1 MFVHY
6 KVVYKLIYLIKN
18 IMLKFKKVY
27 IDSSYKVSGTSSE
40 FTIDLPETVQLE
52 DNMLCQIHEV
62 SIPHSWYS
70 INNTNNSIYWRH
82 QVIPPGVIAGITYRK
97 VTIPEGNYTAVDLA
111 QTIQIAINLLVV
123 TVDRPNT
130 YSIQYNTST
139 NKFTISSNYATVIFV
154 LLTDG
159 EVAPVANVF
168 SDPVDVNNLSS
179 MNRVIGNTTPATDAY
194 TNVAPY
200 TTNFVDLVP
209 FKSLYLHCNEI
220 SNYNQLTV
228 AGNSSIVKK
237 VNVTVPY
244 LGVINDNE
252 LNSVDYIDVSG
263 KMLRRLNFR
272 LTNNL
277 NQVVN
282 LNDVDISFTL
292 TFFRG

>member
-1 MFVHY
+1 
-6 KVVYKLIYLIKN
+6 
-18 IMLKFKKVY
+18 MLKFKKVY
-27 IDSSYKVSGTSSE
+27 IDSSYKVNGTSSE

-62 SIPHSWYS
+62 GIPHSWYS
-70 INNTNNSIYWRH
+70 INNNNNNIYWRH
-82 QVIPPGVIAGITYRK
+82 QVIPPGVIAGVTYRK

-111 QTIQIAINLLVV
+111 QTIQIAINLLVD
-123 TVDRPNT
+123 TNDRPNT
-130 YSIQYNTST
+130 YSLCYNTST

-159 EVAPVANVF
+159 EVAPVANLF
-168 SDPVDVNNLSS
+168 SDPVDVNNLYSL
-179 MNRVIGNTTPATDAY
+179 NRVIGNTTPATDAY

-200 TTNFVDLVP
+200 TSNFVDLTPV
-209 FKSLYLHCNEI
+209 KSLYLHCNEI

-228 AGNSSIVKK
+228 AGNSSIIKK
-237 VNVTVPY
+237 INVTVPY

-252 LNSVDYIDVSG
+252 LSIVDYIDCSG
-263 KMLRRLNFR
+263 KTLRRLSFR
-272 LTNNL
+272 LTDHL

-282 LNDVDISFTL
+282 LNNVDVSFTL

>member
-1 MFVHY
+1 
-6 KVVYKLIYLIKN
+6 
-18 IMLKFKKVY
+18 MLKFKKVY
-27 IDSSYKVSGTSSE
+27 IDSSYKVSGTPSN

-70 INNTNNSIYWRH
+70 INSTNNNIYWMH

-111 QTIQIAINLLVV
+111 QTIQIAINLLVD

-130 YSIQYNTST
+130 YSLSYNTST

-159 EVAPVANVF
+159 EVAPLAGSF

-200 TTNFVDLVP
+200 TSNFVDLVP

-237 VNVTVPY
+237 INVTVPY

-252 LNSVDYIDVSG
+252 LSSVDYIDVSG

>member
-1 MFVHY
+1 
-6 KVVYKLIYLIKN
+6 
-18 IMLKFKKVY
+18 MLKFKRVY
-27 IDSSYKVSGTSSE
+27 IDSSYKVNGTSSD

-70 INNTNNSIYWRH
+70 INSTNNNLYFRH

-97 VTIPEGNYTAVDLA
+97 VVIPEGNYTAVDLA
-111 QTIQIAINLLVV
+111 QTIEIALNLLVD

-130 YSIQYNTST
+130 YSLIYNSST
-139 NKFTISSNYATVIFV
+139 NKITISSNYSTVIFV
-154 LLTDG
+154 VLTDG
-159 EVAPVANVF
+159 EIAPVAGVF
-168 SDPVDVNNLSS
+168 SDPVDVNSLNSI
-179 MNRVIGNTTPATDAY
+179 NRVIGNTTPATDAY

-200 TTNFVDLVP
+200 TTNFIDLVP

-228 AGNSSIVKK
+228 AGNSSIIKK
-237 VNVTVPY
+237 INVSVPY
-244 LGVINDNE
+244 LGIINDNE
-252 LNSVDYIDVSG
+252 LSSFDYIDVSN

-272 LTNNL
+272 ISNNL
-277 NQVVN
+277 NQTVN
-282 LNDVDISFTL
+282 LNNVDVSFTL

>member
-6 KVVYKLIYLIKN
+6 KIVYKLIYLINN

-111 QTIQIAINLLVV
+111 QTIQIAINLLVD

-252 LNSVDYIDVSG
+252 LSSVDYIDVSG

>member
-1 MFVHY
+1 
-6 KVVYKLIYLIKN
+6 
-18 IMLKFKKVY
+18 MLKFKKAY
-27 IDSSYKVSGTSSE
+27 IDSSYKVNGTSSE
-40 FTIDLPETVQLE
+40 FTIDLPGTVQLE

-70 INNTNNSIYWRH
+70 INSTNNNIYWRH

-111 QTIQIAINLLVV
+111 QTIQIAINLLVD

-130 YSIQYNTST
+130 YSLSYNTST

-159 EVAPVANVF
+159 EVAPLAGSF

-179 MNRVIGNTTPATDAY
+179 INRVIGNTTPATDAY

-200 TTNFVDLVP
+200 TTNFIDLTPV
-209 FKSLYLHCNEI
+209 KNVYLHCNEI

-228 AGNSSIVKK
+228 AGNSSIIKK
-237 VNVTVPY
+237 IPVNVPY
-244 LGVINDNE
+244 LGVIHDSE
-252 LNSVDYIDVSG
+252 LSVVDYIEVSN
-263 KMLRRLNFR
+263 KLLRRLNFR
-272 LTNNL
+272 LTDHLNQNINL
-277 NQVVN
+277 NEV
-282 LNDVDISFTL
+282 DVSFTR
-292 TFFRG
+292 TFFKG